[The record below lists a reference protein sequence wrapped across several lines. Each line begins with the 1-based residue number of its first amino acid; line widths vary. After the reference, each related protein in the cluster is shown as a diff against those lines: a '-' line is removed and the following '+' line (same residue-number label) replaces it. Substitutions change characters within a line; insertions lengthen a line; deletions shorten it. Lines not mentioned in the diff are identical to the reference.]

1 MNANAISRQVEY
13 ELVDGVSNFYAG
25 EGPAKKYEE
34 LSFDEVTIDSRDAI
48 TIAEYSGGK
57 LFRSQVGNECYVSA
71 NLSSQNGW
79 EVDYEGCLE
88 FFIDPN
94 TGVVM
99 SMEEKPITYK
109 SSKPVRWLSIIPM
122 FCCLTLIY
130 YWTIDATVESFALSA
145 TQFQYPGSEL
155 IDQSRTGSIGLTW
168 IDRTYHTS
176 DDIETVLEF
185 MRNSELPV
193 IESESSQLDTP
204 SYLSVQCND
213 NWWTK
218 QVARLYYFLPCA
230 TFYIYQDFTKAP
242 GTFIKVSI
250 NW

>member
-1 MNANAISRQVEY
+1 MTNNEKHYKFQGSTWGLLILLLIPILICEGCYEFFIALDDREDFTMVNLTLAEQPTTDKEWINVSVNFLKEIGWWQDDTILWRVSRTIDCSQADAPPNEIRLIFVREQRLSLLQSIDHRAYMNANAISRQVEY

-109 SSKPVRWLSIIPM
+109 SSKPVRCGP
-122 FCCLTLIY
+122 
-130 YWTIDATVESFALSA
+130 
-145 TQFQYPGSEL
+145 
-155 IDQSRTGSIGLTW
+155 
-168 IDRTYHTS
+168 
-176 DDIETVLEF
+176 
-185 MRNSELPV
+185 
-193 IESESSQLDTP
+193 
-204 SYLSVQCND
+204 
-213 NWWTK
+213 
-218 QVARLYYFLPCA
+218 
-230 TFYIYQDFTKAP
+230 
-242 GTFIKVSI
+242 
-250 NW
+250 